1 MAKQV
6 CVIGLGRFG
15 AKLASTLFQREHE
28 VLAIDQDE
36 QRVQEMLGRVTYAV
50 EANATNET
58 ALRDLGVGD
67 MDVAVVALGSQIQ
80 SSIITT
86 MMLKSMGLPY
96 VIARATDPQHAEILH
111 RVGADK
117 VIFPEEEAAER
128 AASLDLS
135 PNYVEFMHITEDTGV
150 HKLRPPEKMRGM
162 SPERCRPRFR
172 VDAAPRL
179 RNGHT
184 ARERIYSQSCRRG
197 NDRRWRHTG
206 RGWQPRG
213 CREGICPV
221 TAGPSITAAYSYERT
236 NRIPGPGGH
245 LH

>member
-36 QRVQEMLGRVTYAV
+36 QRVQGMLGRVTYAV

-96 VIARATDPQHAEILH
+96 VIARATDTQHAEILH

-135 PNYVEFMHITEDTGV
+135 PNYVEFMHITDDTGV
-150 HKLRPPEKMRGM
+150 HKLRPPEKMRGL
-162 SPERCRPRFR
+162 S
-172 VDAAPRL
+172 L
-179 RNGHT
+179 REAGLVSESTRHHVSVMV
-184 ARERIYSQSCRRG
+184 IRRG
-197 NDRRWRHTG
+197 HEYIINPAEEEMIDDGDILVVVGSH
-206 RGWQPRG
+206 
-213 CREGICPV
+213 EDV
-221 TAGPSITAAYSYERT
+221 ERAFA
-236 NRIPGPGGH
+236 R
-245 LH
+245 

>member
-36 QRVQEMLGRVTYAV
+36 QRVQGMLGRVTYAV
-50 EANATNET
+50 EANATNES

-96 VIARATDPQHAEILH
+96 VIARATTAQHAEILH

-135 PNYVEFMHITEDTGV
+135 PNYVEFMNITEDTGV
-150 HKLRPPEKMRGM
+150 HKLRPPENMRGL
-162 SPERCRPRFR
+162 SLR
-172 VDAAPRL
+172 DAGLVSDSIR
-179 RNGHT
+179 HHVSVMV
-184 ARERIYSQSCRRG
+184 IRRG
-197 NDRRWRHTG
+197 NEYILNPAEDEMIDDGDVLVVVGSH
-206 RGWQPRG
+206 
-213 CREGICPV
+213 EDV
-221 TAGPSITAAYSYERT
+221 ERAFA
-236 NRIPGPGGH
+236 R
-245 LH
+245 

>member
-1 MAKQV
+1 MGKQV

-58 ALRDLGVGD
+58 ALRDLGVRD

-96 VIARATDPQHAEILH
+96 VIARATDTQHAEILH

-135 PNYVEFMHITEDTGV
+135 PNYVEFMNITEDTGV

-162 SPERCRPRFR
+162 SLR
-172 VDAAPRL
+172 DAGLVSESIRHHVAVMV
-179 RNGHT
+179 
-184 ARERIYSQSCRRG
+184 IRRG
-197 NDRRWRHTG
+197 NEYILNPAEDEMIDDGDILVVVGSH
-206 RGWQPRG
+206 
-213 CREGICPV
+213 EDV
-221 TAGPSITAAYSYERT
+221 ERAFA
-236 NRIPGPGGH
+236 R
-245 LH
+245 

>member
-15 AKLASTLFQREHE
+15 SKLASTLFQREHE

-67 MDVAVVALGSQIQ
+67 MDVGVVALGSQIQ

-96 VIARATDPQHAEILH
+96 VIARATDTQHAEILH

-150 HKLRPPEKMRGM
+150 HKLRPPEKMRGL
-162 SPERCRPRFR
+162 S
-172 VDAAPRL
+172 L
-179 RNGHT
+179 REAGLVSESTRHHVSVMV
-184 ARERIYSQSCRRG
+184 IRRG
-197 NDRRWRHTG
+197 NEYIINPAEEETIDDGDILVVVGSH
-206 RGWQPRG
+206 
-213 CREGICPV
+213 EDV
-221 TAGPSITAAYSYERT
+221 ERAFA
-236 NRIPGPGGH
+236 R
-245 LH
+245 

>member
-58 ALRDLGVGD
+58 ALRDLGVAD

-80 SSIITT
+80 SSIIVT

-96 VIARATDPQHAEILH
+96 VIARATDTQHAEILH

-135 PNYVEFMHITEDTGV
+135 PNYVEFMHITDDTGV
-150 HKLRPPEKMRGM
+150 HKLRPPENMRGK
-162 SPERCRPRFR
+162 SLR
-172 VDAAPRL
+172 DAGLVSESTR
-179 RNGHT
+179 HHVSVMV
-184 ARERIYSQSCRRG
+184 IRRG
-197 NDRRWRHTG
+197 NEYIINPAEEEMIDDGDILVVVGSH
-206 RGWQPRG
+206 
-213 CREGICPV
+213 EDV
-221 TAGPSITAAYSYERT
+221 ERAFA
-236 NRIPGPGGH
+236 R
-245 LH
+245 

>member
-36 QRVQEMLGRVTYAV
+36 QRVQGMLGRVTYAV

-58 ALRDLGVGD
+58 ALRDLGVSD

-96 VIARATDPQHAEILH
+96 VIARATDTQHAEILH

-135 PNYVEFMHITEDTGV
+135 PNYVEFMHITDDTGV

-162 SPERCRPRFR
+162 SLREAGLVSESTRHR
-172 VDAAPRL
+172 VSVMV
-179 RNGHT
+179 
-184 ARERIYSQSCRRG
+184 IRRG
-197 NDRRWRHTG
+197 NEYIINPAEEELIDDGDILVVVGSH
-206 RGWQPRG
+206 
-213 CREGICPV
+213 EDV
-221 TAGPSITAAYSYERT
+221 ERVFA
-236 NRIPGPGGH
+236 R
-245 LH
+245 

>member
-1 MAKQV
+1 MPKQV

-15 AKLASTLFQREHE
+15 KKLASTLFQREHE

-80 SSIITT
+80 SSIIIT
-86 MMLKSMGLPY
+86 MMLKSLGLPY
-96 VIARATDPQHAEILH
+96 VIARATDTQHAEILH

-135 PNYVEFMHITEDTGV
+135 PNYVEFMNITDDTGV
-150 HKLRPPEKMRGM
+150 HKLRPPEKMRGV
-162 SPERCRPRFR
+162 SLR
-172 VDAAPRL
+172 DAGLVSDSTR
-179 RNGHT
+179 HHVSVVV
-184 ARERIYSQSCRRG
+184 IRRG
-197 NDRRWRHTG
+197 
-206 RGWQPRG
+206 
-213 CREGICPV
+213 REYILNPAEDEMIDDGDILV
-221 TAGPSITAAYSYERT
+221 VVGNHEDVERAFT
-236 NRIPGPGGH
+236 R
-245 LH
+245 

>member
-36 QRVQEMLGRVTYAV
+36 QRVQGMLGRVTYAV

-58 ALRDLGVGD
+58 ALRDLGVND

-96 VIARATDPQHAEILH
+96 VIARATDTQHAEILH

-135 PNYVEFMHITEDTGV
+135 PNYVEFMHITDDTGV

-162 SPERCRPRFR
+162 S
-172 VDAAPRL
+172 L
-179 RNGHT
+179 REAGLVSESTRHHVSVMV
-184 ARERIYSQSCRRG
+184 IRRG
-197 NDRRWRHTG
+197 NEYIINPAEEELIDDGDILVVVGSH
-206 RGWQPRG
+206 
-213 CREGICPV
+213 EDV
-221 TAGPSITAAYSYERT
+221 ERAFA
-236 NRIPGPGGH
+236 R
-245 LH
+245 

>member
-15 AKLASTLFQREHE
+15 AKLASTLFQRAHE

-58 ALRDLGVGD
+58 ALRDLGVTD

-86 MMLKSMGLPY
+86 MMLKSLGLPY
-96 VIARATDPQHAEILH
+96 VIARATDTQHAEILH

-135 PNYVEFMHITEDTGV
+135 PNYVEFMNITEDTGV
-150 HKLRPPEKMRGM
+150 HKLRPPEKMRGL
-162 SPERCRPRFR
+162 SLRDAGLVSESARHR
-172 VDAAPRL
+172 VSVMV
-179 RNGHT
+179 
-184 ARERIYSQSCRRG
+184 IRRG
-197 NDRRWRHTG
+197 HEYILNPADDEMIDDGDILVVVGSH
-206 RGWQPRG
+206 
-213 CREGICPV
+213 EDV
-221 TAGPSITAAYSYERT
+221 ERAFA
-236 NRIPGPGGH
+236 R
-245 LH
+245 

>member
-15 AKLASTLFQREHE
+15 AKLASTLFQRDHE

-36 QRVQEMLGRVTYAV
+36 QRVQGMLGRVTYAV

-58 ALRDLGVGD
+58 ALRDLGVSD

-80 SSIITT
+80 SSIIVT

-96 VIARATDPQHAEILH
+96 VIARATDTQHAEILH

-135 PNYVEFMHITEDTGV
+135 PNYVEFMHITDDTGV

-162 SPERCRPRFR
+162 SLR
-172 VDAAPRL
+172 DAGLVSESIR
-179 RNGHT
+179 HHVSVMV
-184 ARERIYSQSCRRG
+184 IRRG
-197 NDRRWRHTG
+197 NEYIINPAEDEMIDDGDILVVVGNHEDVEKAFAR
-206 RGWQPRG
+206 
-213 CREGICPV
+213 
-221 TAGPSITAAYSYERT
+221 
-236 NRIPGPGGH
+236 
-245 LH
+245 